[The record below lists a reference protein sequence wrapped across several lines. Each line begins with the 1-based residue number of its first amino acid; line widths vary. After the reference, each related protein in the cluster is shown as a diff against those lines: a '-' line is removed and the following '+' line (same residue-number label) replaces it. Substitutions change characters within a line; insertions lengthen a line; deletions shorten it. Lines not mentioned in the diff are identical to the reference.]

1 MSIRLATMASIAAL
15 LAGCTAIEPAPQA
28 PVPEVVSETDLE
40 PMQDVAEAEG
50 LLPFE
55 TFTLDNGLTVIFH
68 VDKSDPVVAVNLPA
82 HVGSAREKPGRT
94 GFAHMFEHLLFLESE
109 NLGPGG
115 LDRLSAR
122 IGGSGANGSTSRDRT
137 NYLQTVPNDALE
149 KMLWAEADKLGWF
162 INTVTESVV
171 EKEKQVVKN
180 EKRQSVD
187 NRPYGHTFYVMHK
200 ALYPEGHPYNWQ
212 VIGSLEDLQAATLD
226 DVKEFFR
233 AWYTPNNVTLTVTG
247 DFDTEQAKAWVDRYF
262 AEIPR
267 GPEIVPMEPQPGFV
281 AETVK
286 LFHEDNFAQL
296 PQLTMVWP
304 TVEQYHPDSY
314 PLAVLSDLLTD
325 GKEAPLNEVLIDEA
339 KVAASVGSF
348 VYDSELA
355 GEMILQVSAFKGTD
369 LDDVSAALADGLARF
384 ENNPIS
390 AEALQRVK
398 TNQEVAFYNALNG
411 VLGKGAQLAQYSI
424 FAGDAGYIDEDL
436 ARLQSVTAEDVRR
449 VYETYIKD
457 KAHVATSFVPR
468 GEPEL
473 ALEGS
478 ERAEV
483 VIEPIVQGAEAEVA
497 PTSDTDYERTPSL
510 IDRTVEPPYG
520 TPPQL
525 GAPDVWT
532 GETTNGIQIYGI
544 TDTELPLVRF
554 SMVMEGGHLLDT
566 PETAGTANML
576 AEVLTKG
583 TASKT
588 PAELD
593 NLFALLG
600 ADVSVNVNNE
610 SFEIS
615 GQTLARNFGETIAL
629 IEEALLTPRW
639 DAEEF
644 ELAKAR
650 TRDAIQASRA
660 RPNTIATR
668 AFNLVTYGEDSMRAL
683 SVLGSE
689 TTLEG
694 ISLESLQAWHAA
706 NLSPHLTSVRV
717 VGDVTQADVTDAL
730 GGLSANWSPVEIELP
745 VSEMPEAPESS
756 TVYFYDV
763 PGSSQSVFR
772 FGYPA
777 VKRTD
782 EAYNLIRNMNYRLG
796 GGGFAS
802 RLTQELREG
811 KGYTYG
817 IGSSFSGTEQVGT
830 FTIGSGVRSNVTLEA
845 ALLVR
850 DIMRDYAETF
860 TEQDLEV
867 TKSFFT
873 KSQARGL
880 ESLGAKLNVISN
892 IADYGLPN
900 DYAAQ
905 EVAEVEALTV
915 EEVQALAASLIRPDA
930 MNYVIVGDAETQLE
944 RLSELG
950 FGEPI
955 LINEVVDA
963 LSE

>member
-1 MSIRLATMASIAAL
+1 MSLRLATMASITAL
-15 LAGCTAIEPAPQA
+15 LVGCTAVEILPAEPVAAP
-28 PVPEVVSETDLE
+28 
-40 PMQDVAEAEG
+40 VAEANDPVQVEDAQG

-55 TFTLDNGLTVIFH
+55 KYQLENGLTVIFH
-68 VDKSDPVVAVNLPA
+68 VDRSDPVVAVSLTA

-94 GFAHMFEHLLFLESE
+94 GFAHLFEHLLFLESE

-115 LDRLSAR
+115 LDKLSAR

-162 INTVTESVV
+162 INTVTESVL

-180 EKRQSVD
+180 EKRQGVD
-187 NRPYGHTFYVMHK
+187 NRPYGHTFYVLHK
-200 ALYPEGHPYNWQ
+200 ALYPDDHPYNWQ
-212 VIGSLEDLQAATLD
+212 VIGSLADLQAAELS
-226 DVKEFFR
+226 DVKEFFND
-233 AWYTPNNVTLTVTG
+233 WYTPNNVTLVVAG

-267 GPEIVPMEPQPGFV
+267 GPDIVPMEPRPGV
-281 AETVK
+281 VEETVK

-314 PLAVLSDLLTD
+314 PLAVLTELLTD

-339 KVAASVGSF
+339 KVAASVGAFS
-348 VYDSELA
+348 YDSELS
-355 GEMILQVSAFKGTD
+355 GEMILQVSAFDGTD
-369 LDDVSAALADGLARF
+369 LDDVATALADGFARF
-384 ENNPIS
+384 ESDPIT
-390 AEALQRVK
+390 ADALQRVK
-398 TNQEVAFYNALNG
+398 TRQEVAFYDALNG

-424 FAGDAGYIDEDL
+424 FAGDPGYIDEDL
-436 ARLQSVTAEDVRR
+436 ARLQAVTAEDVRR

-457 KAHVATSFVPR
+457 QPFVATSFVPR
-468 GEPEL
+468 GQPEL

-483 VIEPIVQGAEAEVA
+483 VIEPIVQGAEAEVD
-497 PTSDTDYERTPSL
+497 PTSSTEYERTPSL

-520 TPPQL
+520 PTPQL
-525 GAPDVWT
+525 ATPEVWKA
-532 GETTNGIQIYGI
+532 ETANGIKVFGI
-544 TDTELPLVRF
+544 TDSELPLVRF
-554 SMVMEGGHLLDT
+554 SLQMEGGHLLDT
-566 PETAGTANML
+566 PETAGTANLL
-576 AEVLTKG
+576 AEILTKG
-583 TASKT
+583 TATKT

-593 NLFALLG
+593 NAFALLG

-610 SFEIS
+610 SFEIT
-615 GQTLARNFGETIAL
+615 GQTLARNFAETIAL
-629 IEEALLTPRW
+629 VEEALLEPRW

-644 ELAKAR
+644 ELAQAR
-650 TRDAIQASRA
+650 TRDAIQAASA
-660 RPNTIATR
+660 RPNAIATR
-668 AFNLVTYGEDSMRAL
+668 AFNYVTYGADSMRAL
-683 SVLGSE
+683 STLGSIS
-689 TTLEG
+689 TLDA
-694 ISLESLQAWHAA
+694 ISLEDLKIWRAE
-706 NLSPHLTSVRV
+706 NLSPHLASMRV
-717 VGDVTQADVTDAL
+717 VGDVTEADVSAAL
-730 GGLSANWSPVEIELP
+730 QGLTERWERVEVELKT
-745 VSEMPEAPESS
+745 SQQPEAPTES

-777 VKRTD
+777 LKRTNP
-782 EAYNLIRNMNYRLG
+782 EFNLAGVMNYRLG

-830 FTIGSGVRSNVTLEA
+830 FSIGSGVRSNVTLEA
-845 ALLVR
+845 AALTR
-850 DIMRDYAETF
+850 DIMSDYAATF
-860 TEQDLEV
+860 TEEDLEV

-873 KSQARGL
+873 KSQARRF
-880 ESLGAKLNVISN
+880 ESLGAKLSVISD

-900 DYAAQ
+900 DYVAQ
-905 EVAEVEALTV
+905 QIAEVEALTV
-915 EEVQALAASLIRPDA
+915 PRVVALAETYIRPGA
-930 MNYVIVGDAETQLE
+930 MNYVIVGDAATQLE
-944 RLSELG
+944 RLTELG
-950 FGEPI
+950 YGDPI
-955 LINEVVDA
+955 LVNEAVDG